1 MGRRRPRERR
11 ATAALLALVL
21 SRPAAR
27 ALCPSSLAR
36 TNNSNALRASTRPQT
51 AATGATSSSLPR
63 GRASHL
69 GGRSTV
75 AGAGTSWRLQAAGYG
90 TAFGAGRND
99 DDGSDD
105 DELER
110 GDESDAQM
118 SAAAATAAAATAAA
132 DARAAAAARA
142 APSEVGNDSLK
153 PSVLQRMR
161 RRSEE
166 KIKASTPSAA
176 VLEPASSRRSKRAA
190 AAPPRNSSNST
201 RENKKRR
208 IKGKGRN
215 INLAG
220 SGDRDGGSGDRDGGI
235 GRGLKT
241 GGRERKSWAGAVCNA
256 VFGTP
261 KRFVQRRVEACK
273 AFVESRERVHWAS
286 LGMAIYILTTSVVPR
301 LGTG

>member
-75 AGAGTSWRLQAAGYG
+75 AGAGRSWRLQAAGYG

-105 DELER
+105 DEQER
-110 GDESDAQM
+110 GDESDTQM

-161 RRSEE
+161 RRSKA

-190 AAPPRNSSNST
+190 AAPPRISSNST

-220 SGDRDGGSGDRDGGI
+220 SGDRDGGS

>member
-105 DELER
+105 DEQER
-110 GDESDAQM
+110 GDESDTQM

-161 RRSEE
+161 RRSKA

-190 AAPPRNSSNST
+190 AAPPRISSNST

-220 SGDRDGGSGDRDGGI
+220 SGDRDGGS

>member
-105 DELER
+105 DEQER

-161 RRSEE
+161 RRSKA

-190 AAPPRNSSNST
+190 AAPPRISSNST

-220 SGDRDGGSGDRDGGI
+220 SGDRDGGS